1 VAVADSAARIV
12 MAATLPVALVP
23 VLDSALSIAVVVA
36 LQPPTWFFLWRS
48 GRWAEVFGRPVRTPR
63 RRR

>member
-1 VAVADSAARIV
+1 V

-23 VLDSALSIAVVVA
+23 ALDTALSIAVVVA

-48 GRWAEVFGRPVRTPR
+48 GCWADLFGPPR
-63 RRR
+63 DRGQP